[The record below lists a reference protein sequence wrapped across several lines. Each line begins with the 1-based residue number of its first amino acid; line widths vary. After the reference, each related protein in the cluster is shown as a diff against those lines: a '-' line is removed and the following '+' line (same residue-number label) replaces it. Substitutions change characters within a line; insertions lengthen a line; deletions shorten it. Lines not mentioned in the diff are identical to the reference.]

1 MTYWMVSLSEVLN
14 LLLRELVL
22 GGHHTNSGVVVGTGV
37 EEILAGGVVV
47 DDGVD
52 HLVLLVEV
60 VERLLVG
67 EVVID
72 DGVEQLLVGGDGLDE
87 GHVIEEQLLLLG
99 EVVVEEKI
107 LREWR
112 SLGTGKVN
120 LKISGRQLVVLGSIL
135 AEISLNCL
143 PLLNTGLGEPVPPDP
158 GPARDLSRD
167 VLPPPG
173 SFNSQLPPVT
183 EAQLGLPS
191 FQDRLAGLPGLEG
204 DEGKL
209 LRVNLGIMDRAKLG
223 EKIEDIFA
231 GHAERNT

>member
-1 MTYWMVSLSEVLN
+1 MVV
-14 LLLRELVL
+14 
-22 GGHHTNSGVVVGTGV
+22 
-37 EEILAGGVVV
+37 
-47 DDGVD
+47 
-52 HLVLLVEV
+52 
-60 VERLLVG
+60 
-67 EVVID
+67 D

-209 LRVNLGIMDRAKLG
+209 LRVNLGIVDRAKLG